1 MTGSRIFLKIA
12 ASGLGLLLLG
22 LGVPAFLMER
32 ELKGAFLGQV
42 EGELAQEARR
52 TAVVIRPMI
61 ESGDPR
67 GAERLLRELAR
78 SSGTR
83 YTIIGEDG
91 VVLADSHHDHA
102 SMENHGNR
110 PEVRMALLAGQGRS
124 ERPSAT
130 TGREE
135 MYVAV
140 AERLG
145 GHPVVIR
152 ASEALSDV
160 NTPFLRARRWVL
172 GAGVTTVALG
182 VGLGLWMARRLATPI
197 REMQAMAGAVA
208 RGERGARLRSTRHD
222 ELGELARSLDHLAE
236 ELEARVEAMSR
247 DRERALAMLSAMA
260 EGIVALDG
268 AGRVTSVNR
277 AAEELFGVRGADVL
291 GRRLAEAI
299 RAAELLDLAEEVL
312 RDRTPSERE
321 ARLGER
327 VLQLTGSPMGGPSG
341 GAVLLAHD
349 LTEVRRLEEVRR
361 DFVANFSH
369 EIRTPLSAI
378 LGYVET
384 LLHAAPED
392 PAQRDEFLQ
401 KIQKNAHRL
410 RELASDVLTLSRVEA
425 RPDLTDRSSVDIG
438 EVANLSLEAWRERA
452 EAKGLR
458 LENEMDH
465 GPFLV
470 LGDRGLLLTALDNLL
485 QNAITYT
492 PSGGRVVLSV
502 RRQGDRVRAA
512 VRDTGIGIPSAY
524 LPRIFERFFRV
535 DRGRSREVGGT
546 GLGLA
551 IVKHVALN
559 HGGSVVATSEEGRGT
574 EVALELPVADRGLER
589 VA

>member
-1 MTGSRIFLKIA
+1 
-12 ASGLGLLLLG
+12 
-22 LGVPAFLMER
+22 
-32 ELKGAFLGQV
+32 
-42 EGELAQEARR
+42 
-52 TAVVIRPMI
+52 
-61 ESGDPR
+61 
-67 GAERLLRELAR
+67 
-78 SSGTR
+78 
-83 YTIIGEDG
+83 
-91 VVLADSHHDHA
+91 
-102 SMENHGNR
+102 
-110 PEVRMALLAGQGRS
+110 
-124 ERPSAT
+124 
-130 TGREE
+130 

-140 AERLG
+140 VERFG
-145 GHPVVIR
+145 GRPVVIR
-152 ASEALSDV
+152 TSEAIADV
-160 NTPFLRARRWVL
+160 NAPFLRTRRWVI
-172 GAGVTTVALG
+172 GAGLFTVAVG

-208 RGERGARLRSTRHD
+208 RGERGARLRSTRRD

-247 DRERALAMLSAMA
+247 DRERALAMLSGMA

-277 AAEELFGVRGADVL
+277 AAEELFGVRGEDAL
-291 GRRLAEAI
+291 GLRLAEAI

-312 RDRTPSERE
+312 HDRTSSERE

-349 LTEVRRLEEVRR
+349 ITEVRRLEEVRR

-369 EIRTPLSAI
+369 EIRTPLSSI

-392 PAQRDEFLQ
+392 PAQRDDFLQ

-425 RPDLTDRSSVDIG
+425 RPDLTDRSSVDVG
-438 EVANLSLEAWRERA
+438 EVATLSLEAWSERA
-452 EAKGLR
+452 QQKGLR
-458 LENEMDH
+458 LETEMDH

-492 PSGGRVVLSV
+492 PAGGRVALSV
-502 RRQGDRVRAA
+502 RRQGDRVRVA
-512 VRDTGIGIPSAY
+512 VSDTGVGIPSAY

-535 DRGRSREVGGT
+535 DRGRSREAGGT

-574 EVALELPVADRGLER
+574 EVALELPVADRGLGR